1 MSLKLE
7 EVLKN
12 LNNIVDRYSKV
23 PLIETNTLSEILR
36 DLGCNLSYL
45 VQLRKQY
52 YNQFQSVVFN
62 SKGTSQASRV
72 KEAEFKIPELDEIR
86 KILRHYSEL
95 QKDIRSQ
102 ISLWK
107 NQD

>member
-1 MSLKLE
+1 MITLD

-12 LNNIVDRYSKV
+12 LRDVVNDYENV
-23 PLIETNTLSEILR
+23 PLIEVKELSEILR
-36 DLGCNLSYL
+36 RLGCNLSYL
-45 VQLRKQY
+45 VQLRKEY
-52 YNQFQSVVFN
+52 YIQFQNIILN
-62 SKGTSQASRV
+62 STGASQAAKL
-72 KEAEFKIPELDEIR
+72 KEAEHKCPELDEIR
-86 KILRHYSEL
+86 KILRHFSEL

>member
-1 MSLKLE
+1 MRLE
-7 EVLKN
+7 EVLNN
-12 LNNIVDRYSKV
+12 LNSIVERYQNV

-45 VQLRKQY
+45 VQLRKDY
-52 YNQFQSVVFN
+52 YNKFQSVYFN
-62 SKGTSQASRV
+62 STANTNAGKER
-72 KEAEFKIPELDEIR
+72 EAEQKVPELDEIR

>member
-1 MSLKLE
+1 MKLE
-7 EVLKN
+7 EVLQN
-12 LNNIVDRYSKV
+12 LNSIVERYQNV
-23 PLIETNTLSEILR
+23 PLIETHNLSEILR

-45 VQLRKQY
+45 VQLRKEY
-52 YNQFQSVVFN
+52 YGQFQSVIFN
-62 SKGTSQASRV
+62 SRGTSNASKI
-72 KEAEFKIPELDEIR
+72 KEAEYNVPELDEIR

-107 NQD
+107 TID